1 MEEPNNQEIQLAPAR
16 KEPTKK
22 YSISLSK
29 PIMDRLY
36 TMKRLGDTYDFLLTN
51 LLDNYDKHKDQN

>member
-1 MEEPNNQEIQLAPAR
+1 MDETNNQEVLQVSAR

-36 TMKRLGDTYDFLLTN
+36 AMKRLGDTYDFLLTN